1 MLGHVVDHCMGL
13 RFPTAWTGLALLLVP
28 MGAAAIDRQ
37 EVLEQMKNSRP
48 ADLTVL
54 IETPDAGGLRT
65 IGIYAIKPSAA
76 DPKVR
81 QYKIWEELPNDLN
94 IYFESVN
101 CSVTAPLRVKRTST
115 AVYVRNLNPGGP
127 VSDTN
132 REDHLVWW
140 AACVPEVAG
149 TEPASLRQKALDLG
163 YSTLIPERQQ
173 QLPALAPKSPRP

>member
-101 CSVTAPLRVKRTST
+101 CSTDGPVRVKRTATS
-115 AVYVRNLNPGGP
+115 VYVRTLNPGGP
-127 VSDTN
+127 INEGTL
-132 REDHLVWW
+132 EDHLGWW
-140 AACVPEVAG
+140 AACVPELAG
-149 TEPASLRQKALDLG
+149 RDPATLREKALSLG
-163 YSTLIPERQQ
+163 FSTLIPERQEL
-173 QLPALAPKSPRP
+173 LPALAP

>member
-1 MLGHVVDHCMGL
+1 MGL
-13 RFPTAWTGLALLLVP
+13 RFPTAWVGLVLLLAP
-28 MGAAAIDRQ
+28 IGSAAIDRL
-37 EVLEQMKNSRP
+37 EVLEQMKKSRP

-54 IETPDAGGLRT
+54 IETPDAGGMRT
-65 IGIYAIKPSAA
+65 IGIYAVKPSAA
-76 DPKVR
+76 DANVR
-81 QYKIWEELPNDLN
+81 QYKLWEELPKDLN

-101 CSVTAPLRVKRTST
+101 CSAANPLRVKRTSSS
-115 AVYVRNLNPGGP
+115 VYVRNLNPGGF

-140 AACVPEVAG
+140 AVCVPEVAG
-149 TEPASLRQKALDLG
+149 TEPATLRQKALDLG